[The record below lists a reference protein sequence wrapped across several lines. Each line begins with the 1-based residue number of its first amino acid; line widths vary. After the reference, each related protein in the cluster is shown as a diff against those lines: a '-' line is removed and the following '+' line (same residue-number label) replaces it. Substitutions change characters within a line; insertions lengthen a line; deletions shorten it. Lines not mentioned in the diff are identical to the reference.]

1 MNFSIVQLEYYCTER
16 LNGSWGTL
24 FNGEL
29 GYLLGFGM
37 TPYEVGIMPYE
48 AGG

>member
-1 MNFSIVQLEYYCTER
+1 MISFVRLGYCIIAR
-16 LNGSWGTL
+16 LNGAWGTL

-37 TPYEVGIMPYE
+37 TPYE

>member
-1 MNFSIVQLEYYCTER
+1 MDKIFLDFRIVRSEYCDTER

-29 GYLLGFGM
+29 GYLLGFSM
-37 TPYEVGIMPYE
+37 TPYE